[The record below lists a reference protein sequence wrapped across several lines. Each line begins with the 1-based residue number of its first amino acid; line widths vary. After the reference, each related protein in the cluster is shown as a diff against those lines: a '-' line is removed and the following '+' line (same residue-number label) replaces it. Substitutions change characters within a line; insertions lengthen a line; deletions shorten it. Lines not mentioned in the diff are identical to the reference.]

1 MELNHENHEKTM
13 KIRICPQKPWKQRF
27 LVKIFPKFS
36 PAASNFSLNLCN
48 NWKQFIFHQF
58 INLILIAY
66 VCIFVSLR
74 YMYIKFVIK
83 FGDASRRQ
91 SSIWTK
97 NSLNCVQKNMKTMNL
112 RKKITM
118 KTMKMGKNNHENH
131 EKLLKNGWDGWYT
144 IIEARAYAQYPFWPH
159 VN

>member
-1 MELNHENHEKTM
+1 MKTE
-13 KIRICPQKPWKQRF
+13 ISGQNFRLRRAIF
-27 LVKIFPKFS
+27 LSTCVTQVVFK
-36 PAASNFSLNLCN
+36 
-48 NWKQFIFHQF
+48 F
-58 INLILIAY
+58 INLILITY
-66 VCIFVSLR
+66 VYIFVSLR

-97 NSLNCVQKNMKTMNL
+97 NSLNCVQKTMKTMNL

-131 EKLLKNGWDGWYT
+131 EKLLKNG
-144 IIEARAYAQYPFWPH
+144 
-159 VN
+159 